1 MLVRVLW
8 AGRYGRGAV
17 DRSDALA
24 AEVLVRALLA
34 RVLLCVAQMAQE
46 DAGGAD
52 GAGGRRWRRWRRRT
66 QVTQVMQTG
75 DAAKNNRRQAA
86 ENNDSGYGTGTAAGS
101 NQSCTRRRSC
111 TRGKVGRVPSLA
123 QCMVAADSQT
133 SLRMAESRHDS
144 TAARGTSVCRTFT
157 IAHVNAALLRKE
169 LDVDRFV

>member
-1 MLVRVLW
+1 MCGVQGSRDRRDTAARSRAPEEEGVLVRVLW

-34 RVLLCVAQMAQE
+34 RVLVLLCVAQMAQE

-75 DAAKNNRRQAA
+75 DA
-86 ENNDSGYGTGTAAGS
+86 DT
-101 NQSCTRRRSC
+101 
-111 TRGKVGRVPSLA
+111 
-123 QCMVAADSQT
+123 
-133 SLRMAESRHDS
+133 
-144 TAARGTSVCRTFT
+144 
-157 IAHVNAALLRKE
+157 
-169 LDVDRFV
+169 

>member
-34 RVLLCVAQMAQE
+34 RVLVLLCVAQMAQE

-66 QVTQVMQTG
+66 QVTKVMQTG
-75 DAAKNNRRQAA
+75 DAAENSRRQAA
-86 ENNDSGYGTGTAAGS
+86 ENNDSDA
-101 NQSCTRRRSC
+101 N
-111 TRGKVGRVPSLA
+111 
-123 QCMVAADSQT
+123 D
-133 SLRMAESRHDS
+133 
-144 TAARGTSVCRTFT
+144 
-157 IAHVNAALLRKE
+157 
-169 LDVDRFV
+169 

>member
-52 GAGGRRWRRWRRRT
+52 GAGGRRWRRRT
-66 QVTQVMQTG
+66 Q
-75 DAAKNNRRQAA
+75 A
-86 ENNDSGYGTGTAAGS
+86 EAQRPFVSAPPGS
-101 NQSCTRRRSC
+101 
-111 TRGKVGRVPSLA
+111 
-123 QCMVAADSQT
+123 
-133 SLRMAESRHDS
+133 
-144 TAARGTSVCRTFT
+144 
-157 IAHVNAALLRKE
+157 
-169 LDVDRFV
+169 

>member
-24 AEVLVRALLA
+24 AEVLVCALLA

-52 GAGGRRWRRWRRRT
+52 GAGGRRWRRWRRRK

-75 DAAKNNRRQAA
+75 DAAENNRRQAA
-86 ENNDSGYGTGTAAGS
+86 ENNDSDA
-101 NQSCTRRRSC
+101 N
-111 TRGKVGRVPSLA
+111 
-123 QCMVAADSQT
+123 D
-133 SLRMAESRHDS
+133 
-144 TAARGTSVCRTFT
+144 
-157 IAHVNAALLRKE
+157 
-169 LDVDRFV
+169 